1 MSAAVKAFS
10 TIHLIACREYT
21 YYTESDRNWM
31 TLSAQLMSRQGFLFI
46 YAWAQARIDELGI
59 DPLSISGGT
68 SFSFE
73 IS

>member
-1 MSAAVKAFS
+1 
-10 TIHLIACREYT
+10 
-21 YYTESDRNWM
+21 M

-73 IS
+73 ISLVLAAKEAGPLVGLQISKNVNLEVKD